1 MTGSAGRHRDRKDR
15 KRMSQQKRRLGFI
28 GLGQMG
34 APIAVRLLEAGYRVT
49 VHTRTR
55 TSAARVQEAGAR
67 WVDSV
72 AEVAR
77 AADVILT
84 MLGMPD
90 DVRQIYLGDDGLL
103 AHGRAGQVCLDLTTS
118 SACLA
123 AEIAARAEAIGI
135 AVLDAPVSGGVPGA
149 RAGTLSIMVGGDA
162 AAFARMRSM
171 LERVGATICRFGG
184 PGAGQRAKAC
194 NQIVIAGTMMGVCEG
209 LALAGRA
216 GLQQQDLLRMLA
228 GGAAGGFLVQ
238 HMGPR
243 IVAGDYRAD
252 FYVRHFLKDLGI
264 ALREAERL
272 KLVLPATELAH
283 RLYARLEKE
292 GSAAL
297 GTQALATLYGP
308 ESMMQKEHHP

>member
-1 MTGSAGRHRDRKDR
+1 
-15 KRMSQQKRRLGFI
+15 MSQQKPRLGFI

-34 APIAVRLLEAGYRVT
+34 APIAVRLLEAGYQVT

-55 TSAARVQEAGAR
+55 GPAAPVVQAGAR
-67 WVDSV
+67 WTDSV
-72 AEVAR
+72 AGVAR
-77 AADVILT
+77 TADVVLT

-90 DVRQIYLGDDGLL
+90 DVRDVYLGDDGLL
-103 AHGRAGQVCLDLTTS
+103 ACGRAGQVCLDLTTS
-118 SACLA
+118 SASLA
-123 AEIAARAEAIGI
+123 AEIAARAEAVGI

-162 AAFARMRSM
+162 AAFARMRPL
-171 LERVGATICRFGG
+171 LERVGAACRFGG

-216 GLQQQDLLRMLA
+216 GLEQQDLLRMLA

-252 FYVRHFLKDLGI
+252 FYVRHFLKDLDI
-264 ALREAERL
+264 ALREAARL
-272 KLVLPATELAH
+272 KLALPATELAC
-283 RLYARLEKE
+283 RLYARLEQE
-292 GSAAL
+292 GGGAL

-308 ESMMQKEHHP
+308 DSTMQKEHAHEA